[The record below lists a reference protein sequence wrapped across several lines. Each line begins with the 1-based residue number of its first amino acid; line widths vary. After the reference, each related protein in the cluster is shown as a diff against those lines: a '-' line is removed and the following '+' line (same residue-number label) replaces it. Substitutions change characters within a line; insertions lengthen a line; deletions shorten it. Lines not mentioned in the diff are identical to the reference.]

1 MHAFITH
8 MRAREGQRDEVIRLT
23 TVMLEKTQSEQGI
36 PVYVFST
43 AADSPDDFWFYDI
56 YESDE
61 ARAAHE
67 ASEEFGRTMGAL
79 MEVAELV
86 SVDVYGGARI
96 VHDGMGQ
103 ELVTYNKGD
112 VVTQAWTGSVL
123 ATCSPGNV
131 REELV
136 DPLGFSEAPS
146 VHWSALGGVSLCY
159 RGLLFAGDDWSTDG
173 WLMFAQR

>member
-23 TVMLEKTQSEQGI
+23 TVMLEKTQSEPGI

-79 MEVAELV
+79 MQVAELV
-86 SVDVYGGARI
+86 SVTKLDPYGPMKI
-96 VHDGMGQ
+96 
-103 ELVTYNKGD
+103 TPP
-112 VVTQAWTGSVL
+112 S
-123 ATCSPGNV
+123 S
-131 REELV
+131 
-136 DPLGFSEAPS
+136 AP
-146 VHWSALGGVSLCY
+146 
-159 RGLLFAGDDWSTDG
+159 
-173 WLMFAQR
+173 